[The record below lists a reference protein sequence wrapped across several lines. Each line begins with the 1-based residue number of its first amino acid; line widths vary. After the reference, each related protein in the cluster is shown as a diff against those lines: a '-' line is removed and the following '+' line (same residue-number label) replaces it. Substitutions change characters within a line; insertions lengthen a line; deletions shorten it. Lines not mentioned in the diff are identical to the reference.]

1 MEFPY
6 GKCECTSGCQCEVAP
21 GPAAY
26 TVVRDGKT
34 MKVCTRC
41 DFTSDRPTKKQLVK
55 PVDNMEVFERY
66 DSLGAFCLTMHFE
79 EPEAKDDAC

>member
-1 MEFPY
+1 MYPY
-6 GKCECTSGCQCEVAP
+6 GECECDDQGCQCDWNP

-41 DFTSDRPTKKQLVK
+41 DLTSDKPTRKLLVTEDTD
-55 PVDNMEVFERY
+55 PVVFAEY
-66 DSLGAFCLTMHFE
+66 DLLGALHLANEVRKETT
-79 EPEAKDDAC
+79 